1 MSLKRK
7 DFLGLYDV
15 SKEEINEILDTAV
28 AMKDILTRTVKKVPT
43 LRGKTVI
50 NLFYEPSTRTKF
62 SFNLA
67 AKRLSADVMGI
78 FKSSSSIAKGESLL
92 DTSKTMEVMGADVVV
107 IRHSAPGA
115 AKFLAENIS
124 ASVLNAGD
132 GAHAHPTQALLDI
145 YSIKEKLGEIAGLK
159 VLIVGDIAHS
169 RVARSNIWGLNKL
182 GAEVAVAGPQTLIP
196 REIDKMGVKVYSDLD
211 QALEN
216 VDVVNILRI
225 QMERQESGLFPS
237 IREYR
242 EIYGMNAERLERIG
256 KKAMIMHPGPMNRGI
271 EIESSVADSSQSVI
285 TEQVKNGVAIR
296 MALLYLLA
304 GREIDNEN
312 LN

>member
-1 MSLKRK
+1 
-7 DFLGLYDV
+7 
-15 SKEEINEILDTAV
+15 
-28 AMKDILTRTVKKVPT
+28 
-43 LRGKTVI
+43 
-50 NLFYEPSTRTKF
+50 
-62 SFNLA
+62 
-67 AKRLSADVMGI
+67 
-78 FKSSSSIAKGESLL
+78 
-92 DTSKTMEVMGADVVV
+92 MGADVVV

-182 GAEVAVAGPQTLIP
+182 GAEVSVAGPQTLMP
-196 REIDKMGVKVYSDLD
+196 REIEKMDVNVYTDLD

-225 QMERQESGLFPS
+225 QMERQDLPSG
-237 IREYR
+237 
-242 EIYGMNAERLERIG
+242 N
-256 KKAMIMHPGPMNRGI
+256 I
-271 EIESSVADSSQSVI
+271 EKFME
-285 TEQVKNGVAIR
+285 
-296 MALLYLLA
+296 
-304 GREIDNEN
+304 
-312 LN
+312 